1 MDKKGNKGV
10 LVMEQEE
17 GEVVKGLEPGG
28 LKESMIIP
36 ISEEERLEHEG
47 VESPR
52 LASKEGLGEDVAKL
66 VQVYDFF

>member
-1 MDKKGNKGV
+1 MDH
-10 LVMEQEE
+10 EE
-17 GEVVKGLEPGG
+17 SEVDGGLEPGG

-36 ISEEERLEHEG
+36 ISEEGLLEHEG

-66 VQVYDFF
+66 VQVI